1 MKSLLEYITEQI
13 LLEYNQMGDTY
24 FNCKSTKVRSNP
36 RLSKFNFIATSG
48 GHAVERG
55 VERKINNDEVTSLIL
70 DCWERIKKG
79 YESGKYLAAKYDTN
93 EVGSV
98 IGLHSTER
106 TPEGYLTVILTI
118 KKYHP
123 TADYFELEVVTVCK
137 TKTMDG
143 WKEKT
148 EDGKTLNHPERGQLN
163 LWDQEGIHYRG
174 KQDD

>member
-1 MKSLLEYITEQI
+1 MNYLPWYSWIKAIPNSIIT
-13 LLEYNQMGDTY
+13 
-24 FNCKSTKVRSNP
+24 
-36 RLSKFNFIATSG
+36 IARRYPYKRMS
-48 GHAVERG
+48 
-55 VERKINNDEVTSLIL
+55 
-70 DCWERIKKG
+70 RIKKG
-79 YESGKYLAAKYDTN
+79 YESGKYLAAKYGTN

-106 TPEGYLTVILTI
+106 TSDGYLTVILTI

-163 LWDQEGIHYRG
+163 LWDQEGIQYRG
-174 KQDD
+174 KHDD